1 MIKDLVFTAGEHDYC
16 YETIKNSFSHLHLDQ
31 WQFFRATGSK
41 LQSIATYNSSNFD
54 LAALVEYILSLCQLI
69 FRMGSGNEGYKK
81 VYIAPIYPQ
90 SFVFDDND
98 NNVTQL
104 PNDEMPN
111 DTATGAIQDPTEE
124 GIFYIVAFLYADL
137 NEPSVPFV
145 APRISSSY
153 FRSSQEN
160 MSSMLFP
167 EHWKQEV
174 QAIFRECFH
183 EAQQQLLSAQS
194 VPSSR
199 PAKRKASARVTAA
212 SVTTPASKRQRN
224 SRHTS
229 TSLQTNMSENDV
241 ESGSSDELDS
251 DLPDVTEIL
260 SFGVFAKS
268 ALQKIRKLMK
278 FNVGM

>member
-1 MIKDLVFTAGEHDYC
+1 MLSNVTFKQTREMDPFLLGIYQKWHYLIDSNGGMISEPRTIQAPSVPKFSFAQLKATHQLVHQQANGRRSTNRRPTTNRSYKSHQLPKPFRIIYIAENGHCEPPIGPKKFSPYYDQLVRNKMIKDLVFTAGEHDYC

-111 DTATGAIQDPTEE
+111 DTATGAIQ
-124 GIFYIVAFLYADL
+124 
-137 NEPSVPFV
+137 
-145 APRISSSY
+145 
-153 FRSSQEN
+153 
-160 MSSMLFP
+160 
-167 EHWKQEV
+167 
-174 QAIFRECFH
+174 
-183 EAQQQLLSAQS
+183 
-194 VPSSR
+194 
-199 PAKRKASARVTAA
+199 
-212 SVTTPASKRQRN
+212 
-224 SRHTS
+224 
-229 TSLQTNMSENDV
+229 
-241 ESGSSDELDS
+241 
-251 DLPDVTEIL
+251 
-260 SFGVFAKS
+260 
-268 ALQKIRKLMK
+268 
-278 FNVGM
+278 